1 MTASKTQLRYG
12 NKALGVMVVQGDG
25 GWLYFAEV
33 IDPQGDGTVRI
44 RATNRTPFATPEAAL
59 ETGMAYARWLVSGE
73 MEGYDPGAEVAA
85 ESRPH

>member
-33 IDPQGDGTVRI
+33 VDRQGEGIVRI
-44 RATNRTPFATPEAAL
+44 RATNRRPFASPEAAL
-59 ETGMAYARWLVSGE
+59 ETGMGYARWLVSGD
-73 MEGYDPGAEVAA
+73 MEGYDPGAEVAT
-85 ESRPH
+85 ETRPH